1 MAVRVLSLTLLST
14 QLLPLLLWREEKLE
28 ARPGSTVTGLA
39 VPKFSMMPAQDNS
52 SYAGSRQLLPPG

>member
-1 MAVRVLSLTLLST
+1 MAVRVLSLTLST

-28 ARPGSTVTGLA
+28 ARPGSTGLA